1 MSNPSIDIFSA
12 GTDDFSEQAL
22 EVVQGGDTINNATAQ
37 TVSKERVPSTSKASE
52 PRYEY
57 WVISEY
63 CSRANSTS
71 GSLSTSNLSN
81 SIYGSALYLANQKL
95 EDEGITPGPSYAS
108 MIVAGHIRLY
118 NGQFNEE
125 VYPAGTTYLAG
136 TGITHEIASNQEM
149 YIGGYKRYSTPSLA
163 TSSYTAYIYRPAA
176 TYAAVNDE
184 DTTALQ
190 MFIHEMFG
198 VLVDTKEKAVVLPG
212 TVAECAEWSKRIV
225 SGDPDIITRI
235 IL

>member
-57 WVISEY
+57 WVLNEY
-63 CSRANSTS
+63 FGRANSTS
-71 GSLSTSNLSN
+71 GSLSTSNLSS
-81 SIYGSALYLANQKL
+81 SIYGSVLYLANQKL

-108 MIVAGHIRLY
+108 LIVAGHIKLY
-118 NGQFNEE
+118 NGEFNEE
-125 VYPAGTTYLAG
+125 TYPVGTSYLAG
-136 TGITHEIASNQEM
+136 TGIAHGIASSQEM
-149 YIGGYKRYSTPSLA
+149 FIGGYKRYSTPSLA
-163 TSSYTAYIYRPAA
+163 TSSYTAYVYRPAA
-176 TYAAVNDE
+176 TYAATNDE
-184 DTTALQ
+184 ETNALQ

-198 VLVDTKEKAVVLPG
+198 VLVDTKEKAVVLPD
-212 TVAECAEWSKRIV
+212 TVEECAAWGKRIV
-225 SGDPDIITRI
+225 NGDPDIITRI
-235 IL
+235 LI